1 MAEYFNND
9 LDDIVEDY
17 YDTGDFDYFDNE
29 FVLDDQQAHGN
40 DSELENVDDLGTQKN
55 DTSASEYRNGKDMQG
70 IPWERLIF
78 SRDEYR
84 QMRLKMYMN
93 YENTSI
99 PRDGLEKPSLPAGDF
114 SPHAGESSRRRR
126 LDDLRNLIW
135 ATSKH
140 DVYMVQNY
148 SVMHWSSLLRRG
160 SEVVNGAGKVVPTQ
174 VIENLKGHLDYSFAS
189 AWHPDGHILAT
200 GSQDKTC
207 RLWDVRNTS
216 ESLAVLKGKIGAIR
230 GITFSTDGRLMAM
243 AEPADFVHVYDAKA
257 DYWRA
262 QEIDLFGEIAGL
274 SFSPDADVLFVGVAD
289 RTYGSLL
296 EFSRR
301 KHDHYLNAFL

>member
-1 MAEYFNND
+1 M
-9 LDDIVEDY
+9 I
-17 YDTGDFDYFDNE
+17 G
-29 FVLDDQQAHGN
+29 
-40 DSELENVDDLGTQKN
+40 
-55 DTSASEYRNGKDMQG
+55 
-70 IPWERLIF
+70 
-78 SRDEYR
+78 
-84 QMRLKMYMN
+84 
-93 YENTSI
+93 
-99 PRDGLEKPSLPAGDF
+99 
-114 SPHAGESSRRRR
+114 
-126 LDDLRNLIW
+126 
-135 ATSKH
+135 
-140 DVYMVQNY
+140 
-148 SVMHWSSLLRRG
+148 
-160 SEVVNGAGKVVPTQ
+160 
-174 VIENLKGHLDYSFAS
+174 NLKGHLDYSFAS

-230 GITFSTDGRLMAM
+230 SITFSTDGRFMAM

-274 SFSPDADVLFVGVAD
+274 SFSPDADALFVGVAD
-289 RTYGSLL
+289 HTYGSLL